1 MNSLRRK
8 ELRALSSRGAGVGL
22 WPFHRPSL
30 GRGLFKP
37 LQTERCI
44 LRLGGIRD
52 TIAYCEEA
60 GRYQIAQWM
69 LNFPSPFPVE
79 LGRQRFRASW
89 QNALSDRA
97 ISLVAIERATG
108 QLVGGVALNNIQVL
122 PEPELAYWVRQSR
135 WREGFAREICTA
147 MIDFA
152 FNVRS
157 ELRLQASVLA
167 GNESSVGLLQRLGF
181 QPFGIETTFAEPYAP
196 TVGMALED
204 LVSHQQNTT
213 ISLVKIE
220 LNCWRLDRETWLQ
233 LKR

>member
-1 MNSLRRK
+1 MSSWRRQK
-8 ELRALSSRGAGVGL
+8 LRALSSRGGGVGL
-22 WPFHRPSL
+22 WPFRKPSL

-37 LQTERCI
+37 LRTERCI

-97 ISLVAIERATG
+97 ISLVAIERESG

-157 ELRLQASVLA
+157 EPRLRASVLA

-181 QPFGIETTFAEPYAP
+181 QPFGVETTFAEPYAP

-204 LVSHQQNTT
+204 LVSHRRATGMP
-213 ISLVKIE
+213 LVAIQ
-220 LNCWRLDRETWLQ
+220 LHCWHLDRETWFQ